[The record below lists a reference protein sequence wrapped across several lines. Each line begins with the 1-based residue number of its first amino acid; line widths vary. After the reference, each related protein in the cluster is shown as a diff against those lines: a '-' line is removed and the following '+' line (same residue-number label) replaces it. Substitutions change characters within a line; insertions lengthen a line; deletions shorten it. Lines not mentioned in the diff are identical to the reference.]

1 MKINKLDFSKLSNGS
16 HVQFFTEIEKLLQQA
31 SGLLGVDDLHSRFAS
46 LLAQEIKLLKA
57 ERGSATSEALAEADR
72 KRDELFSGFSMLTE
86 ANLNH
91 PDEAKKQAARRIF
104 GVVERFGNPRRLP
117 YNDETA
123 VLNSFIREIENKCGD
138 DLVQI
143 SGVEW
148 IKELKRVNV
157 DFEKL
162 SDVRYAELSTR
173 TVETMREARLRLE
186 PIYKQLCERINA
198 LILIEGAEP
207 YTDFVRNV
215 NLRIEY
221 YKNAMAVQKK
231 EGTPIPVDR

>member
-1 MKINKLDFSKLSNGS
+1 MKIYKLDFSKLSNSS
-16 HVQFFTEIEKLLQQA
+16 HVQFFTEVEKLLQQS
-31 SGLLGVDDLHSRFAS
+31 SGRLGVDDLHSRFAS
-46 LLAQEIKLLKA
+46 LLAQEIKLFKIDK
-57 ERGSATSEALAEADR
+57 GSEASDAMAEADR
-72 KRDELFSGFSMLTE
+72 KRDELFRGLSLLTE
-86 ANLNH
+86 ANLDH

-104 GVVERFGNPRRLP
+104 SVVERFGNPRRLP

-123 VLNSFIREIENKCGD
+123 LLNSFIREIENKCGD

-148 IKELKRVNV
+148 VQELKKANA

-173 TVETMREARLRLE
+173 PTDTMREARLRVE

-198 LILIEGAEP
+198 LIIIDGDEA
-207 YTDFVRNV
+207 YTDFVRNM

-231 EGTPIPVDR
+231 EGTPSPIHI